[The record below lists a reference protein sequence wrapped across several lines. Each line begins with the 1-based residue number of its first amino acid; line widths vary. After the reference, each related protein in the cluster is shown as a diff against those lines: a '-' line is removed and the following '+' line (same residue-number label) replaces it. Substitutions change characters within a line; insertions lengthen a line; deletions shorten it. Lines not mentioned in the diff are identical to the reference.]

1 MVHKSM
7 KKKSKDGTSRCGK
20 VTCKFWKVMRLQ
32 LLMIFVTLF
41 QLHAENSYT
50 QQKVSIL
57 FKDAAIEE
65 VIKAVEAQSGY
76 VVVYNNTLLKTVKR
90 VTVTLRNVNAVEALN
105 EALKG
110 SGLHCKLVED
120 FLVIAKDNV
129 KTAPED
135 DKGRKI
141 EGKVTDKDKLP
152 LPGVTVLIKGTTG
165 GVVTDTDGKFQ
176 LTLPGNKEITL
187 QFSFVGMKTK
197 EVKVTDDKP
206 LQIVLEEDVTE
217 VEEVVVNG
225 IFQRKA
231 GSFTGSALTMKGED
245 LKRVSN
251 SNVFASLKNLDPSLM
266 IFDNL
271 EFGSDPNK
279 MPTMALRGKTA
290 FDLGSDDIDLKG
302 SYANDPNAPLFILDG
317 FEASVQKIADLDMN
331 RVESLTILKDA
342 SAKAIYGSKAAN
354 GVIVIETKKN
364 TESSLRISY
373 SGSVEIQAPDLSS
386 YNLTNAA
393 EKLEIE
399 KDAGLYYDKNLSTL
413 FNLQKDY
420 NKKLAAVVSGIDTDW
435 LSKPLRNG
443 VGTKHGISF
452 EMGNERL
459 NLIVGFSYNNV
470 QGTMKGSDRTNYE
483 GSVSIS
489 YRYKGLNFRDNL
501 TITSNVANDSPYG
514 AFSEYAV
521 LNPYLS
527 PYDEKG
533 NLVQNAS
540 IIPGADNFEANP
552 LYNASLNTKLTSKYL
567 DVTNNFSVEWMI
579 VMGWKVTGRFGITE
593 KRVRADEFYPANHLK
608 FRSYSG
614 EDLFRKGSYQMN
626 EGEEKR
632 MSGDVNMQF
641 SQQFGDKHYVFA
653 NAGFTLSEAY
663 YEELIYKAEGF
674 PHDRMNDMMFARQYV
689 KDTKPTGR
697 ESTIRDIAVLFAGN
711 YAYDDRFLVDGSF
724 RTSASSQYGK
734 NNRWGQFWSVGV
746 GWNIHNEVWLKDS
759 KIQQLKLRG
768 SVGYT
773 GAQSSEAYASLA
785 TYEYDLERVYM
796 GFLGSKLKAMR
807 NEDLKW
813 KEKFDYNVGLDFN
826 IGRLFSMKFDYY
838 IGKTKNNLLDFDIPT
853 YTGFKT
859 VKENVGDVENKG
871 FDLRLSITPWNMPR
885 ERAYFTITTAISR
898 NKNKITGV
906 SAAMQNYNDKQD
918 EVASSVFY
926 NKPVQKYYDG
936 VSLDA
941 IWAVRSLGIDP
952 TNGQEIYLDKKG
964 NRTYTYR
971 VSDQVVC
978 GDKLPDFQGTAGFMF
993 SYKGIELN
1001 ATFRFQYG
1009 AQMYNQT
1016 LVDKVENA
1024 SLKGNVDKRV
1034 YDGRWRNPGDLKP
1047 YKTLGNQWVAEEGEY
1062 KDEKTQAT
1070 SRFVQDRNELS
1081 LSSLRVGYDFW
1092 KHNFIKKV
1100 AMERL
1105 RVEFYMNDV
1114 FMLSSIK
1121 TERGT
1126 AYPFAR
1132 SFNFAIQ
1139 ATF

>member
-141 EGKVTDKDKLP
+141 EGKVTDKDKMP
-152 LPGVTVLIKGTTG
+152 LPGVTVLVKGTKL
-165 GVVTDTDGKFQ
+165 GVVTDTAGKFQ
-176 LTLPGNKEITL
+176 LTLPLEKEVTL
-187 QFSFVGMKTK
+187 QFSFIGMKAQ
-197 EVKVTDDKP
+197 EVKIKDYKP
-206 LQIVLEEDVTE
+206 LSIVLEEEATE

>member
-7 KKKSKDGTSRCGK
+7 KKKSKDGTSLCGK

-105 EALKG
+105 EALRG

-129 KTAPED
+129 KTVPED

-141 EGKVTDKDKLP
+141 EGKVTDKDKMP
-152 LPGVTVLIKGTTG
+152 LPGVTVLVKGTKL
-165 GVVTDTDGKFQ
+165 GVVTDTAGKFQ
-176 LTLPGNKEITL
+176 LTLPLEKEVTL
-187 QFSFVGMKTK
+187 QFSFIGMKAQ
-197 EVKVTDDKP
+197 EVKIKDYKP
-206 LQIVLEEDVTE
+206 LSIVLEEEATE

-527 PYDEKG
+527 PYDENG

>member
-65 VIKAVEAQSGY
+65 VINAVEAQSGY

-90 VTVTLRNVNAVEALN
+90 VTVTLRDVNAVEALN

-110 SGLHCKLVED
+110 SGLHCKLVEN

-135 DKGRKI
+135 DKGRRI
-141 EGKVTDKDKLP
+141 EGKVTDKDKMP
-152 LPGVTVLIKGTTG
+152 LPGVTVLVKGTKL
-165 GVVTDTDGKFQ
+165 GVVTDTAGKFQ
-176 LTLPGNKEITL
+176 LTLPLEKEVTL
-187 QFSFVGMKTK
+187 QFSFIGMKAQ
-197 EVKVTDDKP
+197 EVKIKDYKP
-206 LQIVLEEDVTE
+206 LSIVLEEEATE

-759 KIQQLKLRG
+759 KIQHLKLRG

>member
-1 MVHKSM
+1 MVHKPM

-20 VTCKFWKVMRLQ
+20 VAYKFWKVMRLQ
-32 LLMIFVTLF
+32 LLMILVTLF

-245 LKRVSN
+245 LKKVSN

-514 AFSEYAV
+514 TFSEYAV

-632 MSGDVNMQF
+632 LSGDINMQF

-746 GWNIHNEVWLKDS
+746 GWNIHNEMWLKDS

-952 TNGQEIYLDKKG
+952 ANGQEIYLDKKG

-1047 YKTLGNQWVAEEGEY
+1047 YKTLGNRWVAEENEY

-1105 RVEFYMNDV
+1105 RIEFYMNDV

-1132 SFNFAIQ
+1132 SFNFAVQ

>member
-90 VTVTLRNVNAVEALN
+90 VTVTLRDVNAVEALN

-110 SGLHCKLVED
+110 SGLHCKLVEN

-135 DKGRKI
+135 DKGRRI
-141 EGKVTDKDKLP
+141 EGKVTDKDKMP
-152 LPGVTVLIKGTTG
+152 LPGVTVLVKGTKL
-165 GVVTDTDGKFQ
+165 GVVTDTAGKFQ
-176 LTLPGNKEITL
+176 LTLPLEKEVTL
-187 QFSFVGMKTK
+187 QFSFIGMKAQ
-197 EVKVTDDKP
+197 EVKIKDYKP
-206 LQIVLEEDVTE
+206 LSIVLEEEATE

-342 SAKAIYGSKAAN
+342 SAKAIY
-354 GVIVIETKKN
+354 ETKKN

-971 VSDQVVC
+971 VSDHVVC

>member
-90 VTVTLRNVNAVEALN
+90 VTVTLRDVNAVEALN
-105 EALKG
+105 EALRG

-129 KTAPED
+129 KTVPED

-141 EGKVTDKDKLP
+141 EGKVTDKDKMP
-152 LPGVTVLIKGTTG
+152 LPGVTVLVKGTKL
-165 GVVTDTDGKFQ
+165 GVVTDTAGKFQ
-176 LTLPGNKEITL
+176 LTLPLEKEVTL
-187 QFSFVGMKTK
+187 QFSFIGMKAQ
-197 EVKVTDDKP
+197 EVKIKDYKP
-206 LQIVLEEDVTE
+206 LSIVLEEEATE

-527 PYDEKG
+527 PYDENG

>member
-20 VTCKFWKVMRLQ
+20 VVCKFWKVMRLQ
-32 LLMIFVTLF
+32 LLMILVTLF

-245 LKRVSN
+245 LKKVSN

-514 AFSEYAV
+514 TFSEYAV

-632 MSGDVNMQF
+632 LSGDINMQF

-746 GWNIHNEVWLKDS
+746 GWNIHNEMWLKDS

-952 TNGQEIYLDKKG
+952 ANGQEIYLDKKG

-1047 YKTLGNQWVAEEGEY
+1047 YKTLGNRWVAEENEY

-1105 RVEFYMNDV
+1105 RIEFYMNDV

-1132 SFNFAIQ
+1132 SFNFAVQ

>member
-90 VTVTLRNVNAVEALN
+90 VTVTLRDVNAVEALN

-110 SGLHCKLVED
+110 SGLHCKLVEN

-141 EGKVTDKDKLP
+141 EGKVTDKDKMP
-152 LPGVTVLIKGTTG
+152 LPGVTVLVKGTKL
-165 GVVTDTDGKFQ
+165 GVVTDTAGKFQ
-176 LTLPGNKEITL
+176 LTLPLEKEVTL
-187 QFSFVGMKTK
+187 QFSFIGMKAQ
-197 EVKVTDDKP
+197 EVKIKDYKP
-206 LQIVLEEDVTE
+206 LSIVLEEEATE

-527 PYDEKG
+527 PYDENG

>member
-129 KTAPED
+129 KTVPED

-141 EGKVTDKDKLP
+141 EGKVTDKDKMP
-152 LPGVTVLIKGTTG
+152 LPGVTVLVKGTKL
-165 GVVTDTDGKFQ
+165 GVVTDTAGKFQ
-176 LTLPGNKEITL
+176 LTLPLEKEVTL
-187 QFSFVGMKTK
+187 QFSFIGMKAQ
-197 EVKVTDDKP
+197 EVKIKDYKP
-206 LQIVLEEDVTE
+206 LSIVLEEEATE

-593 KRVRADEFYPANHLK
+593 KRVRADEFFPANHLK

-898 NKNKITGV
+898 NKNKIPGV

>member
-20 VTCKFWKVMRLQ
+20 VAYKFWKVMRLQ
-32 LLMIFVTLF
+32 LLMILVTLF

-110 SGLHCKLVED
+110 SGLYCKLVED

-141 EGKVTDKDKLP
+141 EGKVTDKDKMP
-152 LPGVTVLIKGTTG
+152 LPGVTVLVKGTKL
-165 GVVTDTDGKFQ
+165 GVVTDTAGKFQ
-176 LTLPGNKEITL
+176 LTLPLEKEVTL
-187 QFSFVGMKTK
+187 QFSFIGMKAQ
-197 EVKVTDDKP
+197 EVKIKDYKP
-206 LQIVLEEDVTE
+206 LSIVLEEEATE

-373 SGSVEIQAPDLSS
+373 SGSVEVQAPDLSS

>member
-1 MVHKSM
+1 
-7 KKKSKDGTSRCGK
+7 
-20 VTCKFWKVMRLQ
+20 
-32 LLMIFVTLF
+32 
-41 QLHAENSYT
+41 
-50 QQKVSIL
+50 
-57 FKDAAIEE
+57 
-65 VIKAVEAQSGY
+65 
-76 VVVYNNTLLKTVKR
+76 
-90 VTVTLRNVNAVEALN
+90 
-105 EALKG
+105 
-110 SGLHCKLVED
+110 
-120 FLVIAKDNV
+120 
-129 KTAPED
+129 
-135 DKGRKI
+135 
-141 EGKVTDKDKLP
+141 
-152 LPGVTVLIKGTTG
+152 
-165 GVVTDTDGKFQ
+165 
-176 LTLPGNKEITL
+176 
-187 QFSFVGMKTK
+187 
-197 EVKVTDDKP
+197 
-206 LQIVLEEDVTE
+206 
-217 VEEVVVNG
+217 
-225 IFQRKA
+225 
-231 GSFTGSALTMKGED
+231 MKGED

>member
-1 MVHKSM
+1 M

-141 EGKVTDKDKLP
+141 EGKVTDKDKMP
-152 LPGVTVLIKGTTG
+152 LPGVTVLVKGTKL
-165 GVVTDTDGKFQ
+165 GVVTDTAGKFQ
-176 LTLPGNKEITL
+176 LTLPLEKEVTL
-187 QFSFVGMKTK
+187 QFSFIGMKAQ
-197 EVKVTDDKP
+197 EVKIKDYKP
-206 LQIVLEEDVTE
+206 LSIVLEEEATE

>member
-90 VTVTLRNVNAVEALN
+90 VTVTLRDVNAVEALN

-110 SGLHCKLVED
+110 SGLHCKLVEN

-135 DKGRKI
+135 DKGRRI
-141 EGKVTDKDKLP
+141 EGKVTDKDKMP
-152 LPGVTVLIKGTTG
+152 LPGVTVLVKGTKL
-165 GVVTDTDGKFQ
+165 GVVTDTAGKFQ
-176 LTLPGNKEITL
+176 LTLPLEKEVTL
-187 QFSFVGMKTK
+187 QFSFIGMKAQ
-197 EVKVTDDKP
+197 EVKIKDYKP
-206 LQIVLEEDVTE
+206 LSIVLEEEATE

>member
-1 MVHKSM
+1 
-7 KKKSKDGTSRCGK
+7 
-20 VTCKFWKVMRLQ
+20 MRLQ

-129 KTAPED
+129 KAAPED

-152 LPGVTVLIKGTTG
+152 LPGVTVLVKGTKL
-165 GVVTDTDGKFQ
+165 GVVTDTAGKFQ
-176 LTLPGNKEITL
+176 LTLPLEKEVTL
-187 QFSFVGMKTK
+187 QFSFIGMRTK

-206 LQIVLEEDVTE
+206 LSIVLEEEATE

-514 AFSEYAV
+514 SFSEYAV

-653 NAGFTLSEAY
+653 NVGFTLSEAY

-746 GWNIHNEVWLKDS
+746 GWNIHNEAWLKDS

-768 SVGYT
+768 AVGYT

-871 FDLRLSITPWNMPR
+871 FDLRLSMTPWNMPR

-918 EVASSVFY
+918 EIASSVFY

-978 GDKLPDFQGTAGFMF
+978 GDKLPDFQGTAGFIF

-1047 YKTLGNQWVAEEGEY
+1047 YKTLGNRWVEEENEY

-1092 KHNFIKKV
+1092 KHNFIKKI

-1105 RVEFYMNDV
+1105 RIEFYMNDV

>member
-90 VTVTLRNVNAVEALN
+90 VTVTLRDVNAVEALN

-110 SGLHCKLVED
+110 SGLHCKLVEN

-135 DKGRKI
+135 DKGRRI
-141 EGKVTDKDKLP
+141 EGKVTDKDKMP
-152 LPGVTVLIKGTTG
+152 LPGVTVLVKGTKL
-165 GVVTDTDGKFQ
+165 GVVTDTAGKFQ
-176 LTLPGNKEITL
+176 LTLPLEKEVTL
-187 QFSFVGMKTK
+187 QFSFIGMKAQ
-197 EVKVTDDKP
+197 EVKIKDYKP
-206 LQIVLEEDVTE
+206 LSIVLEEEATE

-796 GFLGSKLKAMR
+796 GFLGTKLKAMR
-807 NEDLKW
+807 NEDLKR

>member
-105 EALKG
+105 EALRG

-129 KTAPED
+129 KTVPED

-141 EGKVTDKDKLP
+141 EGEVTDKDKMP
-152 LPGVTVLIKGTTG
+152 LPGVTVLVKGTKL
-165 GVVTDTDGKFQ
+165 GVVTDTAGKFQ
-176 LTLPGNKEITL
+176 LTLPLEKEVTL
-187 QFSFVGMKTK
+187 QFSFIGMKAQ
-197 EVKVTDDKP
+197 EVKIKDYKP
-206 LQIVLEEDVTE
+206 LSIVLEEEATE

-489 YRYKGLNFRDNL
+489 YRYNGLNFRDNL

>member
-129 KTAPED
+129 KTVPED

-141 EGKVTDKDKLP
+141 EGKVTDKDKMP
-152 LPGVTVLIKGTTG
+152 LPGVTVLVKGTKL
-165 GVVTDTDGKFQ
+165 GVVTDTAGKFQ
-176 LTLPGNKEITL
+176 LTLPLEKEVTL
-187 QFSFVGMKTK
+187 QFSFIGMKAQ
-197 EVKVTDDKP
+197 EVKIKDYKP
-206 LQIVLEEDVTE
+206 LSIVLEEEATE

-593 KRVRADEFYPANHLK
+593 KRVRADEFFPANHLK

-697 ESTIRDIAVLFAGN
+697 ESTIRDIAVLCAGN

>member
-105 EALKG
+105 EALRG

-129 KTAPED
+129 KTVPED

-141 EGKVTDKDKLP
+141 EGKVTDKDKMP
-152 LPGVTVLIKGTTG
+152 LPGVTVLVKGTKL
-165 GVVTDTDGKFQ
+165 GVVTDTAGKFQ
-176 LTLPGNKEITL
+176 LTLPLEKEVTL
-187 QFSFVGMKTK
+187 QFSFIGMKAQ
-197 EVKVTDDKP
+197 EVKIKDYKP
-206 LQIVLEEDVTE
+206 LSIVLEEEATE

>member
-20 VTCKFWKVMRLQ
+20 VVCKFWKVMRLQ
-32 LLMIFVTLF
+32 LLMILVTLF

-245 LKRVSN
+245 LKKVSN

-514 AFSEYAV
+514 TFSEYAV

-632 MSGDVNMQF
+632 LSGDINMQF

-746 GWNIHNEVWLKDS
+746 GWNIHNEIWLKDS

-813 KEKFDYNVGLDFN
+813 KEKFDYNVGVDFN

-952 TNGQEIYLDKKG
+952 ANGQEIYLDKKG

-1047 YKTLGNQWVAEEGEY
+1047 YKTLGNRWVAEENEY

-1105 RVEFYMNDV
+1105 RIEFYMNDV

-1132 SFNFAIQ
+1132 SFNFAVQ

>member
-90 VTVTLRNVNAVEALN
+90 VTVTLRTVNAVEALN

-141 EGKVTDKDKLP
+141 EGKVTDKDKMP
-152 LPGVTVLIKGTTG
+152 LPGVTVLVKGTKL
-165 GVVTDTDGKFQ
+165 GVVTDTAGKFQ
-176 LTLPGNKEITL
+176 LTLPLEKEVTL
-187 QFSFVGMKTK
+187 QFSFIGMKAQ
-197 EVKVTDDKP
+197 EVKIKDYKP
-206 LQIVLEEDVTE
+206 LSIVLEEEATE

>member
-1 MVHKSM
+1 MFIGVYGEKLLS
-7 KKKSKDGTSRCGK
+7 SS
-20 VTCKFWKVMRLQ
+20 VT
-32 LLMIFVTLF
+32 
-41 QLHAENSYT
+41 
-50 QQKVSIL
+50 IL

-120 FLVIAKDNV
+120 FLVIAKEEV
-129 KTAPED
+129 KAVQKD
-135 DKGRKI
+135 DEGRKI
-141 EGKVTDKDKLP
+141 EGKVTDKDKQP
-152 LPGVTVLIKGTTG
+152 LPGVTVLVKGTKL
-165 GVVTDTDGKFQ
+165 GVVTDTAGKFQ
-176 LTLPGNKEITL
+176 LTLPLEKEVTL
-187 QFSFVGMKTK
+187 QFSFIGMKAQ
-197 EVKVTDDKP
+197 EVKIKDYKP
-206 LQIVLEEDVTE
+206 LSIVLEEETTE

-540 IIPGADNFEANP
+540 IIPGADNFEPNP
-552 LYNASLNTKLTSKYL
+552 LYNASLNTKLQSKYI
-567 DVTNNFSVEWMI
+567 DVTNNLSVEWMI

-632 MSGDVNMQF
+632 LSGDINMQF

-746 GWNIHNEVWLKDS
+746 GWNMHNEAWLRDS

-796 GFLGSKLKAMR
+796 GFLGAKLKAMR

-918 EVASSVFY
+918 EVASSIFY

-1047 YKTLGNQWVAEEGEY
+1047 YKTLGNQWVAEESEY

>member
-20 VTCKFWKVMRLQ
+20 VAYKFWKVMRLQ
-32 LLMIFVTLF
+32 LLMILVTLF

-129 KTAPED
+129 KAAPED

-245 LKRVSN
+245 LKKVSN

-514 AFSEYAV
+514 TFSEYAV

-632 MSGDVNMQF
+632 LSGDINMQF

-746 GWNIHNEVWLKDS
+746 GWNIHNEMWLKDS

-952 TNGQEIYLDKKG
+952 ANGQEIYLDKKG

-1047 YKTLGNQWVAEEGEY
+1047 YKTLGNRWVAEENEY

-1105 RVEFYMNDV
+1105 RIEFYMNDV

-1132 SFNFAIQ
+1132 SFNFAVQ

>member
-20 VTCKFWKVMRLQ
+20 VACKFWKVMRLQ

-245 LKRVSN
+245 LKKVSN

-501 TITSNVANDSPYG
+501 TITSNVANESPYG
-514 AFSEYAV
+514 TFSEYAV

-527 PYDEKG
+527 RYDEKG

-632 MSGDVNMQF
+632 LSGDINMQF

-746 GWNIHNEVWLKDS
+746 GWNIHNEMWLKDS

-918 EVASSVFY
+918 EVASSIFY

-952 TNGQEIYLDKKG
+952 ANGQEIYLDKKG

-1047 YKTLGNQWVAEEGEY
+1047 YKTLGNRWVAEENEY

-1105 RVEFYMNDV
+1105 RIEFYMNDV

-1132 SFNFAIQ
+1132 SFNFAVQ

>member
-7 KKKSKDGTSRCGK
+7 KKKSKDGTSLCGK

-110 SGLHCKLVED
+110 SGLYCKLVED

-141 EGKVTDKDKLP
+141 EGKVTDKDKMP
-152 LPGVTVLIKGTTG
+152 LPGVTVLVKGTKL
-165 GVVTDTDGKFQ
+165 GVVTDTAGKFQ
-176 LTLPGNKEITL
+176 LTLPLEKEVTL
-187 QFSFVGMKTK
+187 QFSFIGMKAQ
-197 EVKVTDDKP
+197 EVKIKDYKP
-206 LQIVLEEDVTE
+206 LSIVLEEEATE

>member
-110 SGLHCKLVED
+110 SGLHCKLVEN

-135 DKGRKI
+135 DKGRRI
-141 EGKVTDKDKLP
+141 EGKVTDKDKMP
-152 LPGVTVLIKGTTG
+152 LPGVTVLVKGTKL
-165 GVVTDTDGKFQ
+165 GVVTDTAGKFQ
-176 LTLPGNKEITL
+176 LTLPLEKEVTL
-187 QFSFVGMKTK
+187 QFSFIGMKAQ
-197 EVKVTDDKP
+197 EVKIKDYKP
-206 LQIVLEEDVTE
+206 LSIVLEEEATE

>member
-90 VTVTLRNVNAVEALN
+90 VTVTLRDVNAVEALN

-110 SGLHCKLVED
+110 SGLHCKLVEN

-135 DKGRKI
+135 DKGRRI
-141 EGKVTDKDKLP
+141 EGKVTDKDKMP
-152 LPGVTVLIKGTTG
+152 LPGVTVLVKGTKL
-165 GVVTDTDGKFQ
+165 GVVTDTAGKFQ
-176 LTLPGNKEITL
+176 LTLPLEKEVTL
-187 QFSFVGMKTK
+187 QFSFIGMKAQ
-197 EVKVTDDKP
+197 EVKIKDYKP
-206 LQIVLEEDVTE
+206 LSIVLEEEATE

-540 IIPGADNFEANP
+540 IIPGADNFEPNP
-552 LYNASLNTKLTSKYL
+552 LYNASLNTKLQSKYI
-567 DVTNNFSVEWMI
+567 DVTNNLSVEWMI

-632 MSGDVNMQF
+632 LSGDINMQF

-746 GWNIHNEVWLKDS
+746 GWNMHNEAWLRDS

-796 GFLGSKLKAMR
+796 GFLGAKLKAMR

-918 EVASSVFY
+918 EVASSIFY

-1047 YKTLGNQWVAEEGEY
+1047 YKTLGNQWVAEESEY

>member
-1 MVHKSM
+1 M

-141 EGKVTDKDKLP
+141 EGKVTDKDKMP
-152 LPGVTVLIKGTTG
+152 LPGVTVLVKGTKL
-165 GVVTDTDGKFQ
+165 GVVTDTAGKFQ
-176 LTLPGNKEITL
+176 LTLPLEKEVTL
-187 QFSFVGMKTK
+187 QFSFIGMKAQ
-197 EVKVTDDKP
+197 EVKIKDYKP
-206 LQIVLEEDVTE
+206 LSIVLEEEATE

-641 SQQFGDKHYVFA
+641 SQQLGDKHYVFA

>member
-90 VTVTLRNVNAVEALN
+90 VTVTLRDVNAVEALN

-110 SGLHCKLVED
+110 SGLHCKLVEN

-135 DKGRKI
+135 DKGRRI
-141 EGKVTDKDKLP
+141 EGKVTDKDKMP
-152 LPGVTVLIKGTTG
+152 LPGVTVLVKGTKL
-165 GVVTDTDGKFQ
+165 GVVTDTAGKFQ
-176 LTLPGNKEITL
+176 LTLPLEKEVTL
-187 QFSFVGMKTK
+187 QFSFIGMKAQ
-197 EVKVTDDKP
+197 EVKIKDYKP
-206 LQIVLEEDVTE
+206 LSIVLEEEATE

-746 GWNIHNEVWLKDS
+746 GWNIHNEMWLKDS

>member
-20 VTCKFWKVMRLQ
+20 VVCKFWKVMRLQ
-32 LLMIFVTLF
+32 LLMILVTLF

-129 KTAPED
+129 KAAPED

-141 EGKVTDKDKLP
+141 EGKVTDKDKMP
-152 LPGVTVLIKGTTG
+152 LPGVTVLVKGTTG

-245 LKRVSN
+245 LKKVSN

-514 AFSEYAV
+514 TFSEYAV

-632 MSGDVNMQF
+632 LSGDINMQF

-746 GWNIHNEVWLKDS
+746 GWNIHNEMWLKDS

-918 EVASSVFY
+918 EVASSIFY

-952 TNGQEIYLDKKG
+952 ANGQEIYLDKKG

-1047 YKTLGNQWVAEEGEY
+1047 YKTLGNRWVAEENEY

-1105 RVEFYMNDV
+1105 RIEFYMNDV

-1132 SFNFAIQ
+1132 SFNFAVQ

>member
-141 EGKVTDKDKLP
+141 EGKVTDKDKMP
-152 LPGVTVLIKGTTG
+152 LPGVTVLVKGTKL
-165 GVVTDTDGKFQ
+165 GVVTDTAGKFQ
-176 LTLPGNKEITL
+176 LTLPLEKEVTL
-187 QFSFVGMKTK
+187 QFSFIGMKAQ
-197 EVKVTDDKP
+197 EVKIKDYKP
-206 LQIVLEEDVTE
+206 LSIVLEEEATE

-317 FEASVQKIADLDMN
+317 FEASDQKIADLDMN

>member
-1 MVHKSM
+1 
-7 KKKSKDGTSRCGK
+7 
-20 VTCKFWKVMRLQ
+20 
-32 LLMIFVTLF
+32 
-41 QLHAENSYT
+41 
-50 QQKVSIL
+50 
-57 FKDAAIEE
+57 
-65 VIKAVEAQSGY
+65 
-76 VVVYNNTLLKTVKR
+76 
-90 VTVTLRNVNAVEALN
+90 
-105 EALKG
+105 
-110 SGLHCKLVED
+110 
-120 FLVIAKDNV
+120 
-129 KTAPED
+129 
-135 DKGRKI
+135 
-141 EGKVTDKDKLP
+141 
-152 LPGVTVLIKGTTG
+152 
-165 GVVTDTDGKFQ
+165 
-176 LTLPGNKEITL
+176 
-187 QFSFVGMKTK
+187 
-197 EVKVTDDKP
+197 
-206 LQIVLEEDVTE
+206 
-217 VEEVVVNG
+217 
-225 IFQRKA
+225 
-231 GSFTGSALTMKGED
+231 MKGED
-245 LKRVSN
+245 LKKVSN

-514 AFSEYAV
+514 TFSEYAV

-632 MSGDVNMQF
+632 LSGDINMQF

-746 GWNIHNEVWLKDS
+746 GWNIHNEMWLKDS

-952 TNGQEIYLDKKG
+952 ANGQEIYLDKKG

-1047 YKTLGNQWVAEEGEY
+1047 YKTLGNRWVAEENEY

-1105 RVEFYMNDV
+1105 RIEFYMNDV

-1132 SFNFAIQ
+1132 SFNFAVQ

>member
-1 MVHKSM
+1 MVYKSM

-41 QLHAENSYT
+41 QLYAENSYT

-129 KTAPED
+129 KTVPED

-141 EGKVTDKDKLP
+141 EGKVTDKDKMP
-152 LPGVTVLIKGTTG
+152 LPGVTVLVKGTKL
-165 GVVTDTDGKFQ
+165 GVVTDTAGKFQ
-176 LTLPGNKEITL
+176 LTLPLEKEVTL
-187 QFSFVGMKTK
+187 QFSFIGMKAQ
-197 EVKVTDDKP
+197 EVKIKDYKP
-206 LQIVLEEDVTE
+206 LSIVLEEEATE

-641 SQQFGDKHYVFA
+641 SQQFGDKHYMFA

>member
-1 MVHKSM
+1 
-7 KKKSKDGTSRCGK
+7 
-20 VTCKFWKVMRLQ
+20 MRLQ

-129 KTAPED
+129 KAAPED

-152 LPGVTVLIKGTTG
+152 LPGVTVLVKGTKL
-165 GVVTDTDGKFQ
+165 GVVTDTAGKFQ
-176 LTLPGNKEITL
+176 LTLPLEKEVTL
-187 QFSFVGMKTK
+187 QFSFIGMRTK

-206 LQIVLEEDVTE
+206 LSIVLEEEATE

-399 KDAGLYYDKNLSTL
+399 NDAGLYYDKNLSTL

-514 AFSEYAV
+514 SFSEYAV

-653 NAGFTLSEAY
+653 NVGFTLSEAY

-746 GWNIHNEVWLKDS
+746 GWNIHNEAWLKDS

-871 FDLRLSITPWNMPR
+871 FDLRLSMTPWNMPR

-918 EVASSVFY
+918 EIASSVFY

-978 GDKLPDFQGTAGFMF
+978 GDKLPDFQGTAGFIF

-1047 YKTLGNQWVAEEGEY
+1047 YKTLGNRWVEEENEY

-1092 KHNFIKKV
+1092 KHNFIKKI

-1105 RVEFYMNDV
+1105 RIEFYMNDV

>member
-90 VTVTLRNVNAVEALN
+90 VTVTLRDVNAVEALN

-110 SGLHCKLVED
+110 SGLHCKLVEN

-141 EGKVTDKDKLP
+141 EGKVTDKDKMP
-152 LPGVTVLIKGTTG
+152 LPGVTVLVKGTKL
-165 GVVTDTDGKFQ
+165 GVVTDTAGKFQ
-176 LTLPGNKEITL
+176 LTLPLEKEVTL
-187 QFSFVGMKTK
+187 QFSFIGMKAQ
-197 EVKVTDDKP
+197 EVKIKDYKP
-206 LQIVLEEDVTE
+206 LSIVLEEEATE

>member
-1 MVHKSM
+1 M
-7 KKKSKDGTSRCGK
+7 K
-20 VTCKFWKVMRLQ
+20 
-32 LLMIFVTLF
+32 
-41 QLHAENSYT
+41 
-50 QQKVSIL
+50 
-57 FKDAAIEE
+57 
-65 VIKAVEAQSGY
+65 AQ
-76 VVVYNNTLLKTVKR
+76 
-90 VTVTLRNVNAVEALN
+90 
-105 EALKG
+105 
-110 SGLHCKLVED
+110 
-120 FLVIAKDNV
+120 
-129 KTAPED
+129 
-135 DKGRKI
+135 
-141 EGKVTDKDKLP
+141 
-152 LPGVTVLIKGTTG
+152 
-165 GVVTDTDGKFQ
+165 
-176 LTLPGNKEITL
+176 
-187 QFSFVGMKTK
+187 
-197 EVKVTDDKP
+197 EVKIKDYKP
-206 LQIVLEEDVTE
+206 LSIVLEEEATE

>member
-7 KKKSKDGTSRCGK
+7 KKKSKDGTSLCGK
-20 VTCKFWKVMRLQ
+20 VTYKFWKVMRLQ

-245 LKRVSN
+245 LKKVSN

-317 FEASVQKIADLDMN
+317 FEAAVQKIADLDMN

-514 AFSEYAV
+514 TFSEYAV

-632 MSGDVNMQF
+632 LSGDINMQF

-746 GWNIHNEVWLKDS
+746 GWNIHNEMWLKDS

-918 EVASSVFY
+918 EVASSIFY

-952 TNGQEIYLDKKG
+952 ANGQEIYLDKKG

-1047 YKTLGNQWVAEEGEY
+1047 YKTLGNRWVAEENEY

-1105 RVEFYMNDV
+1105 RIEFYMNDV

-1132 SFNFAIQ
+1132 SFNFAVQ

>member
-1 MVHKSM
+1 
-7 KKKSKDGTSRCGK
+7 
-20 VTCKFWKVMRLQ
+20 MRLQ

-105 EALKG
+105 EALRG

-129 KTAPED
+129 KTVPED

-141 EGKVTDKDKLP
+141 EGKVTDKDKMP
-152 LPGVTVLIKGTTG
+152 LPGVTVLVKGTKL
-165 GVVTDTDGKFQ
+165 GVVTDTAGKFQ
-176 LTLPGNKEITL
+176 LTLPLEKEVTL
-187 QFSFVGMKTK
+187 QFSFIGMKAQ
-197 EVKVTDDKP
+197 EVKIKDYKP
-206 LQIVLEEDVTE
+206 LSIVLEEEATE

-593 KRVRADEFYPANHLK
+593 KRVRADEFFPANHLK

-926 NKPVQKYYDG
+926 NKPVLKYYDG

>member
-50 QQKVSIL
+50 QQKVSFL

-129 KTAPED
+129 KTVPED

-141 EGKVTDKDKLP
+141 EGKVTDKDKMP
-152 LPGVTVLIKGTTG
+152 LPGVTVLVKGTKL
-165 GVVTDTDGKFQ
+165 GVVTDTAGKFQ
-176 LTLPGNKEITL
+176 LTLPLEKEVTL
-187 QFSFVGMKTK
+187 QFSFIGMKAQ
-197 EVKVTDDKP
+197 EVKIKDYKP
-206 LQIVLEEDVTE
+206 LSIVLEEEATE

-593 KRVRADEFYPANHLK
+593 KRVRADEFFPANHLK